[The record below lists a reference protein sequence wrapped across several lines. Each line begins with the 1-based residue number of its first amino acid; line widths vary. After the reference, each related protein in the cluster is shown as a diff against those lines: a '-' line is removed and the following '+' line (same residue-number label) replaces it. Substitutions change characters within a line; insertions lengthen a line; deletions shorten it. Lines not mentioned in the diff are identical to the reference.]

1 MSLITILTVSY
12 SHVQEPITHAVANG
26 AMKPYLVR
34 TTHNTIELKWSSPQE
49 EMEKHQ
55 SYTILYSEINHN
67 MQKIKT
73 TPHVIVLHLRP
84 AMQIFVKMLIGKTIV
99 LVVEASDAVK
109 SVKAKI
115 QHKEGIPPDEQRLIF
130 GGKQLE
136 DDRILSDYNIQ
147 ECSTLQVVLRLR

>member
-1 MSLITILTVSY
+1 M
-12 SHVQEPITHAVANG
+12 QEHITHAVANG

-84 AMQIFVKMLIGKTIV
+84 AIQIFVTNLKGKTIV
-99 LVVEASDAVK
+99 FVVEASDTVK

-115 QHKEGIPPDEQRLIF
+115 QDREGIPPDEQRLLF
-130 GGKQLE
+130 AGKQLE

-147 ECSTLQVVLRLR
+147 ECSSLQVVLRLR